1 VDGAIE
7 AAVDAITSCLRTEGG
22 CAEVPD
28 EFRELANQQVNRP
41 TKFVDTRANFN

>member
-7 AAVDAITSCLRTEGG
+7 AAVDSINSCLRTEGG

-28 EFRELANQQVNRP
+28 EFRELANQKINRP
-41 TKFVDTRANFN
+41 TKFVDMSANFN